1 MKVFTNRL
9 TIFAALFLLFICKVQ
24 AEPRPLIGITPS
36 ISSNSIQLNCD
47 YVAAI
52 NENGGIAIILPPTD
66 DESIIAHY
74 VSMLD
79 GAVFSGGPDIPP
91 DFYGQNPHPTT
102 QVMEPKRA
110 NFEKVFIKNFL
121 ESGKPAFGIC
131 LGMQFSNVV
140 SGGSMI
146 QDIPTFYGS
155 RISHRNGEM
164 YTNFHHVG
172 LAKGS
177 RLAEILGS
185 NSAAVISRH
194 HQALDKIAEAFQVV
208 ARSPDGV
215 VEAVERRDG
224 IFGLFVQWH
233 PESMKNADQNHR
245 NLLFKAMVDAC
256 LMVKQSGNLNQ

>member
-1 MKVFTNRL
+1 MVF
-9 TIFAALFLLFICKVQ
+9 FFLLICEVQ
-24 AEPRPLIGITPS
+24 AENRPLIGITPS
-36 ISSNSIQLNCD
+36 ISSNSIQLNYD

-52 NENGGIAIILPPTD
+52 NENGGIAIILPPTE
-66 DESIIAHY
+66 DENIIRQY
-74 VSMLD
+74 VEMLD

-91 DFYGQNPHPTT
+91 DCYGQTPHPTT
-102 QVMEPKRA
+102 QVMEPVRA
-110 NFEKVFIKNFL
+110 NFEKRFIKSFL

-146 QDIPTFYGS
+146 QDIPSFYGS

-172 LAKGS
+172 LARGS
-177 RLAEILGS
+177 RIADILGS
-185 NSAAVISRH
+185 NAVSVISRH
-194 HQALDKIAEAFQVV
+194 HQALDKIADVFQVV

-215 VEAVERRDG
+215 VEAIERRDG
-224 IFGLFVQWH
+224 AFGLFVQWH
-233 PESMKNADQNHR
+233 PESMKNSDPVHR

-256 LMVKQSGNLNQ
+256 RMVRPASFPNQ